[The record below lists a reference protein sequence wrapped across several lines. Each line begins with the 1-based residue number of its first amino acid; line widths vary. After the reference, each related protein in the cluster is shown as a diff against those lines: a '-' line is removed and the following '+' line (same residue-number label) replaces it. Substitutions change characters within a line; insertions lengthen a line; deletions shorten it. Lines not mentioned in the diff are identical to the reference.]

1 LSIEQHADAVH
12 GTVYEHEFMAM
23 KKCKH
28 GAFLY
33 NKHDSFVGQSL
44 DRYGEWCESELLLLG
59 QGIKPGQL
67 VIDVGANIGTHTIF
81 FAKAVSEQGLIL
93 AFEPQRLAYQNLCA
107 NIALNALMNVIAC
120 QQGVGKR
127 AETIHL
133 PRFDPRIGMN
143 FGAISMRGHVGGE
156 PVQVIRLDDLG
167 LGRCHLI
174 KVDVEGMEC
183 DVLEGARQ
191 TIAKYRPILF
201 VENNTV
207 EGAPAIISLLDSLEY
222 DAYWHICG
230 YFNPSNFFGNQEN
243 IFASYRP
250 EANLLCL
257 HRSVPA
263 NIEGMPKVTGIEDNW
278 QSALARLQKPS

>member
-1 LSIEQHADAVH
+1 MV
-12 GTVYEHEFMAM
+12 M

-28 GAFLY
+28 GTFLY
-33 NKHDSFVGQSL
+33 NRHDSVVGQSL
-44 DRYGEWCESELLLLG
+44 DRYGEWCESELLVLG

-81 FAKAVSEQGLIL
+81 FAKAVTEQGLVL

-107 NIALNALMNVIAC
+107 NVALNALMNVIAF

-127 AETIHL
+127 AETIQL
-133 PRFDPRIGMN
+133 PMFDPRIDRN
-143 FGAISMRGHVGGE
+143 FGSIPMRGHAGGE

-207 EGAPAIISLLDSLEY
+207 KGAPAIIALLDSLEY
-222 DAYWHICG
+222 DAYWHIGG
-230 YFNPSNFFGNQEN
+230 YFNPGNFFGNQEN
-243 IFASYRP
+243 IFAQGYQP

-257 HRSVPA
+257 HRSAPA
-263 NIEGMPKVTGIEDNW
+263 NIQGMPKVTGSEDNW
-278 QSALARLQKPS
+278 QSALTRLQNPS

>member
-1 LSIEQHADAVH
+1 
-12 GTVYEHEFMAM
+12 MAM

-28 GAFLY
+28 GTFLY
-33 NKHDSFVGQSL
+33 NRHDSFVGQSL
-44 DRYGEWCESELLLLG
+44 DRYGEWCESELLVLG
-59 QGIKPGQL
+59 QGLKPGQL
-67 VIDVGANIGTHTIF
+67 VIDIGANIGTHTIF
-81 FAKAVSEQGLIL
+81 FAKAVTEQGLVL

-107 NIALNALMNVIAC
+107 NIALNALINVIAF

-127 AETIHL
+127 AETIQL
-133 PRFDPRIGMN
+133 PTFDPRIDRN
-143 FGAISMRGHVGGE
+143 FGEVPMRGHRGGD

-174 KVDVEGMEC
+174 KVDVEGMES
-183 DVLEGARQ
+183 DVLDGARE
-191 TIAKYRPILF
+191 TIAKCRPVLF

-207 EGAPAIISLLDSLEY
+207 EGAPAIIALLDSLEY
-222 DAYWHICG
+222 DAYWHIRG
-230 YFNPSNFFGNQEN
+230 YFNPDNFFRNQEN
-243 IFASYRP
+243 IFANNRP

-278 QSALARLQKPS
+278 LSALTRLEKPS